1 MATTIPNAMRRA
13 VIERA
18 NGCCE
23 YCGKPQIS
31 FFAHEIDHIIAEKH
45 RGSTTLEN
53 LALACFECNR
63 FKGSDIASLDPLADE
78 LTPLFNPRTQLW
90 ETHFRYEQG
99 VIVPLTAEGRVTV
112 DLLRLNDDSRVQ
124 ERTAL
129 GIGMNE
135 EFL

>member
-1 MATTIPNAMRRA
+1 MATTIPTAMRRA

-23 YCGKPQIS
+23 YCGKPQIG

-45 RGSTTLEN
+45 RGATTLEN
-53 LALACFECNR
+53 LAFACFECNR
-63 FKGSDIASLDPLADE
+63 FKGSDIASLDPLTDE

-90 ETHFRYEQG
+90 KTHFRYEQG
-99 VIVPLTAEGRVTV
+99 VIVPLTAGRVTV
-112 DLLRLNDDSRVQ
+112 DLLHLNDASRIQ
-124 ERTAL
+124 ERVTL

-135 EFL
+135 TL